1 MFLCENSLVILN
13 VFSILTLR
21 QIFLNSENL
30 FHKTRVPLLV
40 ESAKI
45 DNTKFLYETAL
56 SEANVKTNIMVSS
69 TRTYHKKWSFASI

>member
-69 TRTYHKKWSFASI
+69 TWTYHKKWSFASI